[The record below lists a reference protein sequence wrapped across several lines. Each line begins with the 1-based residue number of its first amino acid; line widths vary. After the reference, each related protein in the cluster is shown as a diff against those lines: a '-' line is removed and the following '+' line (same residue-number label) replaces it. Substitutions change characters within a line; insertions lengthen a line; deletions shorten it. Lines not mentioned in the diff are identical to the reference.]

1 MISYLQ
7 KKTTMMN
14 KGALAMYITN
24 DIRYIGVND
33 HEVDL
38 FEGQYPVPNG
48 IAYNSYVIL
57 DEKIAEKRRF
67 CHDHYQRY
75 PLHRRERPRCGPV

>member
-48 IAYNSYVIL
+48 IAYNSWIR
-57 DEKIAEKRRF
+57 ISPTSGWITCPPSWRA
-67 CHDHYQRY
+67 
-75 PLHRRERPRCGPV
+75 GPPTI